1 MISDIPKY
9 CRTCCITGYQLTK
22 LDPKNSIK
30 KDFKLMLTRWPM
42 KMAFASQS
50 ETAVLD
56 SIMSTTAETKDRD
69 HSLNFMFYFMF
80 HVLIRSL
87 YV

>member
-1 MISDIPKY
+1 
-9 CRTCCITGYQLTK
+9 
-22 LDPKNSIK
+22 
-30 KDFKLMLTRWPM
+30 MLTRWPM